1 MLLILLIVAILPAA
15 LLWAYIWKKD
25 PKKEPTPLLIKAG
38 LYGAAVCIP
47 VAILEYGM
55 QTMLFG
61 ESRMPTTLFGS
72 TTMAFFV
79 AAIPEESFKL
89 LALWLVVRRNPYF
102 DEHFDGIVY
111 AVCVGLG
118 FAAFEN
124 VGYVL
129 SGNGNWVMVAVS
141 RFLLAVPGHYAF
153 AVLMGYYYSI
163 YHFGQRTMRNKVMIL
178 LAPVLAHG
186 IYDALAMSSLVTP
199 VVAGVAGILLVY
211 FCIRMHKFAY
221 KKVLAH
227 IQNDQASADMA

>member
-1 MLLILLIVAILPAA
+1 MSILILLIVALLPAA

-38 LYGAAVCIP
+38 LYGAGICIP
-47 VAILEYGM
+47 VGLLEYGI
-55 QTMLFG
+55 QIMLFG
-61 ESRMPTTLFGS
+61 ESRMPTTLLGS

-79 AAIPEESFKL
+79 AAIPEEAFKL
-89 LALWLVVRRNPYF
+89 LALWLVVRHNPYF

-129 SGNGNWVMVAVS
+129 SGSGNWVMVAVS
-141 RFLLAVPGHYAF
+141 RSLLAVPGHYAF
-153 AVLMGYYYSI
+153 AVLMGYYYSL
-163 YHFGQRTMRNKVMIL
+163 YHFVHRSTRNKVLIL

-186 IYDALAMSSLVTP
+186 LYVP
-199 VVAGVAGILLVY
+199 QQLL
-211 FCIRMHKFAY
+211 F
-221 KKVLAH
+221 
-227 IQNDQASADMA
+227 